1 MKSTIQEKAWKELMS
16 AELHQ
21 ALVSG
26 GSKRKRSLMA
36 VVTNMLLFFAIL
48 GAAGPTWEK
57 RPQPVEKQ
65 SDALVIILDLS
76 LSMMAEDIKPSRII
90 RAKQKIIDILR
101 YRKEGSTALVAYAGD
116 AHTVAPLTDDSGTIE
131 NLLSSLEPSMMP
143 VLGSAP
149 AHAMEIATEL
159 IKNSALTQG
168 RILFLTD
175 GVTEVEQLAK
185 MAGPAIPLSII
196 GFGSDS
202 GAPIPLTSDRQKRRL
217 LKDNLGKPIITKI
230 NEDALKNLAQ
240 AGYGAYS
247 RVSYDDSDFKGV
259 LAESFVND
267 IEAIDAE
274 RDFDTWHDQG
284 YWIALLLVPFVL
296 FAFRK
301 GVLISFAGFLLTL
314 QFNDTLA
321 GVANS
326 QNEILSNTEAN
337 LWSRLWFRD
346 DQLAFELLEK
356 GDAKTAAHLFQDEK
370 WKSVA
375 NYRNKEW
382 GPALNGFSS
391 DLSADGLY
399 NQGNSLA
406 QLGSLNEAIEKY
418 DRALELNP
426 EDDDARFNRDL
437 VKELLQKQQEQQK
450 EKTKDNEGQQSESP
464 DQKDQSD
471 QDDGE
476 KADDPSADAPYE
488 ENRQQQNEGDNP
500 EETDKGQSEG
510 KSNEDEQLA
519 LNEEEQKQALEQWL
533 RRVPDN
539 PGGLLKRKFRYE
551 TEQRLRKGD
560 YRYRQGEEPW

>member
-1 MKSTIQEKAWKELMS
+1 MS
-16 AELHQ
+16 AELYQ

-26 GSKRKRSLMA
+26 GSKRKRSLIA
-36 VVTNMLLFFAIL
+36 LTTNLLLVFAIL

-65 SDALVIILDLS
+65 NDALVIVLDLS

-90 RAKQKIIDILR
+90 RAKQKITDILR

-131 NLLSSLEPSMMP
+131 NLLSSLEPAMMP

-159 IKNSALTQG
+159 IRNSALTQG

-175 GVTEVEQLAK
+175 GVTEVEQVAR
-185 MAGPAIPLSII
+185 MASPAIPLSII

-202 GAPIPLTSDRQKRRL
+202 GVPIPLNSDRQKRRL
-217 LKDNLGKPIITKI
+217 LKDNQGKPVITKI
-230 NEDALKNLAQ
+230 NEDALKNLAE
-240 AGYGAYS
+240 AGYGAYA
-247 RVSYDDSDFKGV
+247 RVSYDDSDFKEV
-259 LAESFVND
+259 LAESLFND

-274 RDFDTWHDQG
+274 RDFDTWYDQG
-284 YWIALLLVPFVL
+284 YWIAVLLVPFVL
-296 FAFRK
+296 LGFRK
-301 GVLISFAGFLLTL
+301 GLLISLTGFLLTL
-314 QFNDTLA
+314 QPSET
-321 GVANS
+321 VAEQPNS
-326 QNEILSNTEAN
+326 QNETSSETEIN
-337 LWSRLWFRD
+337 LWDRLWYRD

-356 GDAKTAAHLFQDEK
+356 GDAEKAAQLFQDQK
-370 WKSVA
+370 WKSIA
-375 NYRNKEW
+375 NYRNREW
-382 GPALNGFSS
+382 GPALNGFAN
-391 DLSADGLY
+391 DLSADGFY
-399 NQGNSLA
+399 NQANSLA

-426 EDDDARFNRDL
+426 KDDDAQFNRDL
-437 VKELLQKQQEQQK
+437 IKELLQKQQEQQN
-450 EKTKDNEGQQSESP
+450 EETKDNAGQQSESP
-464 DQKDQSD
+464 NQSD
-471 QDDGE
+471 QDKGE
-476 KADDPSADAPYE
+476 QADDPSSDAPYE
-488 ENRQQQNEGDNP
+488 ENQQQQTEGANP
-500 EETDKGQSEG
+500 EEKDKGQSEG
-510 KSNEDEQLA
+510 ELNKDEQLA

>member
-1 MKSTIQEKAWKELMS
+1 MS

-314 QFNDTLA
+314 QFNDTVA

-346 DQLAFELLEK
+346 DQLAFELLER

-399 NQGNSLA
+399 NQANSLA

>member
-1 MKSTIQEKAWKELMS
+1 MS

-399 NQGNSLA
+399 NQANSLA

>member
-1 MKSTIQEKAWKELMS
+1 MS

-36 VVTNMLLFFAIL
+36 VATNMLLFFAIL

-296 FAFRK
+296 FAF
-301 GVLISFAGFLLTL
+301 SCLLYT
-314 QFNDTLA
+314 
-321 GVANS
+321 S
-326 QNEILSNTEAN
+326 
-337 LWSRLWFRD
+337 
-346 DQLAFELLEK
+346 
-356 GDAKTAAHLFQDEK
+356 DAADE
-370 WKSVA
+370 
-375 NYRNKEW
+375 
-382 GPALNGFSS
+382 
-391 DLSADGLY
+391 
-399 NQGNSLA
+399 
-406 QLGSLNEAIEKY
+406 
-418 DRALELNP
+418 
-426 EDDDARFNRDL
+426 
-437 VKELLQKQQEQQK
+437 
-450 EKTKDNEGQQSESP
+450 
-464 DQKDQSD
+464 
-471 QDDGE
+471 
-476 KADDPSADAPYE
+476 
-488 ENRQQQNEGDNP
+488 
-500 EETDKGQSEG
+500 
-510 KSNEDEQLA
+510 
-519 LNEEEQKQALEQWL
+519 
-533 RRVPDN
+533 
-539 PGGLLKRKFRYE
+539 
-551 TEQRLRKGD
+551 
-560 YRYRQGEEPW
+560 

>member
-1 MKSTIQEKAWKELMS
+1 MS

>member
-1 MKSTIQEKAWKELMS
+1 MS

-314 QFNDTLA
+314 QFNDTVA

-399 NQGNSLA
+399 NQANSLA

>member
-1 MKSTIQEKAWKELMS
+1 MS

-36 VVTNMLLFFAIL
+36 VATNMLLFFAIL

-314 QFNDTLA
+314 QFNDTVA

-399 NQGNSLA
+399 NQANSLA

>member
-1 MKSTIQEKAWKELMS
+1 MS

-36 VVTNMLLFFAIL
+36 VATNMLLFFAIL

-314 QFNDTLA
+314 QFNDTVA

>member
-1 MKSTIQEKAWKELMS
+1 MS

-36 VVTNMLLFFAIL
+36 AVTNMLLFFAIL

-314 QFNDTLA
+314 QFNDTVA

-399 NQGNSLA
+399 NQANSLA

>member
-1 MKSTIQEKAWKELMS
+1 MS

-36 VVTNMLLFFAIL
+36 VATNMLLFFAIL

-399 NQGNSLA
+399 NQANSLA